1 MIEYNQ
7 KAQQIMNALQMQEQE
22 INPANPMQIINK
34 PLVTGED
41 RQKLISE
48 LVKVLTDDSDV
59 VTV

>member
-41 RQKLISE
+41 RTALIKE
-48 LVKVLTDDSDV
+48 LVKVLTSEEA
-59 VTV
+59 